1 MKTRPQIRTRPTLQ
15 TLLLIGKVLSKIYSV
30 SAFNKD
36 LILAT
41 PSTPT
46 IGHRY
51 RLLDQLGAGG
61 MGAVY
66 RAYDRL
72 TGQTVALKRVNV
84 APEQLLFASRS
95 NATGEALLLALAQE
109 FKILASLRHSHI
121 ISVLDYGFDA
131 HRQPYFT
138 MELLD
143 QPQTLLEAGKN
154 QLLDFKVNLLIQ
166 TLQALTYLHRRDIL
180 HHDLKPENVLISG
193 GQVRVLDFGLAV
205 MHNQSREDDSF
216 GTIFYLPPEIYEGG
230 VYSQAGDMYA
240 LGVMAYEMLAGRH
253 PFYGDDVSDFID
265 RVLTA
270 EPDFSVL

>member
-1 MKTRPQIRTRPTLQ
+1 LQ